1 MKSTAWDFKH
11 EIREV
16 LDFPVT
22 GISFK
27 DIGPVIANPEVF
39 RRAIASMEAIV
50 AHRCPDILVSP
61 DARGW
66 LFAAP
71 VAYNLGLPLHLVRK
85 PGKLPPET
93 NKIKYKYEYA
103 SGELHLSDLH
113 DYKDKHVMIV
123 DDVNATGGTAL
134 AIYDLLKRGGADK
147 VSYGCF
153 VDILGA
159 GGRQRLERTG
169 INTGSVVQYE
179 Q

>member
-1 MKSTAWDFKH
+1 MKLTAWDFKND
-11 EIREV
+11 IREV

-27 DIGPVIANPEVF
+27 DIGPVIANPDVF

-50 AHRCPDILVSP
+50 AHRSPDVLVSP

-71 VAYNLGLPLHLVRK
+71 VAHNLGLPLHLVRK
-85 PGKLPPET
+85 AGKLPPET

-113 DYKDKHVMIV
+113 DYTDMHVMIV
-123 DDVNATGGTAL
+123 DDVNATGGTAM
-134 AIYDLLKRGGADK
+134 AINDLLKRGGASK
-147 VSYGCF
+147 VSYACF

-159 GGRQRLERTG
+159 GGQQRLQRSG
-169 INTGSVVQYE
+169 LDTGSVVRYE